1 MIESETDTGFIIVC
15 CWSLLVLLVTN
26 SEDKVR
32 MFLHLKAAWG
42 QIADYLSTAGGRLDL
57 TEDAI
62 QQLLTMEAVGK
73 LYGIPL
79 EPMSALSSIG
89 SLKERSD
96 ANIIS
101 SNLHRKI
108 SSAFVHLGIKHES
121 EVSPFPCIPGTMA
134 IDIAS
139 HKYRVAVEVDGP
151 SHFLYSPNFV
161 LLKEYN
167 GPSVF
172 KHRILERLG
181 WKVINIDYREANS
194 HQCSPEWLSRLL
206 ELNGVDFNAA

>member
-1 MIESETDTGFIIVC
+1 MC
-15 CWSLLVLLVTN
+15 Q
-26 SEDKVR
+26 
-32 MFLHLKAAWG
+32 HLQVAWC
-42 QIADYLSTAGGRLDL
+42 QIADHLYSAGGRLDL
-57 TEDAI
+57 TEDAV
-62 QQLLTMEAVGK
+62 QQLLTIEAVGK
-73 LYGIPL
+73 LYDIPL
-79 EPMSALSSIG
+79 ERASIR

-96 ANIIS
+96 VNITS
-101 SNLHRKI
+101 SHLHRKI
-108 SSAFVHLGIKHES
+108 SSAFVHLGFEHEL
-121 EVSPFPCIPGTMA
+121 EVSPFPSIPGTMA

-139 HKYRVAVEVDGP
+139 HKHRVAVEVDGP

-206 ELNGVDFNAA
+206 ELNGVNFNAT